1 MQAIVDRSDLEATFG
16 EEAVARAFTK
26 VLPDN
31 TTEFDDVRLQ
41 FAIRMGTAEFNRL
54 TMAIFPE
61 GWPAPYPDTIK
72 QLVGQHLGKC
82 ARNSLFPEGW
92 PAPYPDTIKQLVCPI
107 VMHWGYLA
115 KPEYQVEPNKSP
127 FFALWGQARADTKEL
142 RGPQRATPEA
152 IPAAQRVSV
161 INHNPESSQP
171 GFFIPRPDGSG
182 GLSGY

>member
-1 MQAIVDRSDLEATFG
+1 MQAIVDRSDLEDTFG

-31 TTEFDDVRLQ
+31 TTEFDDARLQ

-72 QLVGQHLGKC
+72 QLV
-82 ARNSLFPEGW
+82 
-92 PAPYPDTIKQLVCPI
+92 CPM

-142 RGPQRATPEA
+142 RGPQRVTPEA
-152 IPAAQRVSV
+152 IPATHRVSV